1 MQGFCNLE
9 IGQVV
14 YGPLGTTTGALITS
28 SGIDRAFRKKTV
40 LIGIVLT
47 EQKPESDQC
56 NRYEHEGELS
66 PQISSSS
73 EAGQVR
79 RMRG

>member
-1 MQGFCNLE
+1 MHS
-9 IGQVV
+9 
-14 YGPLGTTTGALITS
+14 PLRATTRALVTS
-28 SGIDRAFRKKTV
+28 CGIDGTFRKKTV

-73 EAGQVR
+73 EAGQVHR
-79 RMRG
+79 KRE